1 MYRYLCRLF
10 CILDTKPSG
19 MIENGSDGL
28 LGQPCTVLNIQASVF
43 AFMREFSKLCKE
55 VEDLDPA
62 TYTAIITER
71 SMNIIDTLS
80 DIMDDGVDGLTMYMH
95 FLLCSVAADGRLDKS
110 EFNMLKPAM
119 ELAMGREIDYQE
131 AQEIFENTGLN
142 RSEDYKAAVEDMV
155 DIVNMVPEIREDV
168 VIVCL
173 LACAVDGKI
182 SFKEKQWIKRL
193 ID

>member
-1 MYRYLCRLF
+1 
-10 CILDTKPSG
+10 
-19 MIENGSDGL
+19 
-28 LGQPCTVLNIQASVF
+28 
-43 AFMREFSKLCKE
+43 MREFSKLCKE

-95 FLLCSVAADGRLDKS
+95 FLLCSVAADGKLDKS

-119 ELAMGREIDYQE
+119 ELAMGREIDYLE

-142 RSEDYKAAVEDMV
+142 RSEDYKAAVDDMV

>member
-1 MYRYLCRLF
+1 
-10 CILDTKPSG
+10 
-19 MIENGSDGL
+19 MIENGSDGPF
-28 LGQPCTVLNIQASVF
+28 GQPCTVLYTQASVF
-43 AFMREFSKLCKE
+43 ASMREFSKLCKE

-95 FLLCSVAADGRLDKS
+95 FLLCSVAADGKLDKS

-119 ELAMGREIDYQE
+119 ELAMGREIDYRE

-142 RSEDYKAAVEDMV
+142 RSEDYKAAVDDMV

-182 SFKEKQWIKRL
+182 FFKEKQWIKRL

>member
-1 MYRYLCRLF
+1 MDYLTLPTALEVGGRSYAIRYDFRAVIDVINILNSTEYQETEKYF
-10 CILDTKPSG
+10 CALK
-19 MIENGSDGL
+19 
-28 LGQPCTVLNIQASVF
+28 VF
-43 AFMREFSKLCKE
+43 YVDFDSIPMR
-55 VEDLDPA
+55 
-62 TYTAIITER
+62 
-71 SMNIIDTLS
+71 
-80 DIMDDGVDGLTMYMH
+80 
-95 FLLCSVAADGRLDKS
+95 
-110 EFNMLKPAM
+110 
-119 ELAMGREIDYQE
+119 DYQE

-142 RSEDYKAAVEDMV
+142 RSEDYKAAVDDMV